1 MTNIITFSISKQLLE
16 QMDRRR
22 GDIPRSRYITR
33 LLESAMMKGE
43 HKMKEM
49 EITLIEVD
57 QCLTDRCYSCTGY
70 YKNDIFSSRI
80 ICKCK
85 CHITKPSNIHLL
97 SVKGDAGP
105 QTIEDEHSS
114 GSQSKKKVLE
124 EVGQPESNTTLR
136 APDSLKNKGNDTGCR
151 FAEDKDKSFDEDSSR
166 AKRA

>member
-1 MTNIITFSISKQLLE
+1 
-16 QMDRRR
+16 
-22 GDIPRSRYITR
+22 
-33 LLESAMMKGE
+33 
-43 HKMKEM
+43 MKER

-97 SVKGDAGP
+97 SVKGDAELEQLKAKDNLG
-105 QTIEDEHSS
+105 I
-114 GSQSKKKVLE
+114 QSMKTVLE
-124 EVGQPESNTTLR
+124 EVGSQKSNTILR
-136 APDSLKNKGNDTGCR
+136 MPPSLNVKNKEHDTGCR
-151 FAEDKDKSFDEDSSR
+151 FAEDKDKSFDGDSSR